1 MLFFFKY
8 SVVAIVSIF
17 VGTFSAANIVFPIV
31 FGKNEEEAESGRK
44 RGVNLIA
51 PIIWTGIVYAAY
63 CAVRKYLP
71 DYLVIAIIIYVLSF
85 LGTLIHG
92 IKSYN
97 Q

>member
-1 MLFFFKY
+1 MLLIIKY
-8 SVVAIVSIF
+8 IVVAVVSIF
-17 VGTFSAANIVFPIV
+17 VGTFSAANIIFPII

-51 PIIWTGIVYAAY
+51 PIIWTGIVYAVY
-63 CAVRKYLP
+63 CAVRKFLP

-85 LGTLIHG
+85 LGTLIRG